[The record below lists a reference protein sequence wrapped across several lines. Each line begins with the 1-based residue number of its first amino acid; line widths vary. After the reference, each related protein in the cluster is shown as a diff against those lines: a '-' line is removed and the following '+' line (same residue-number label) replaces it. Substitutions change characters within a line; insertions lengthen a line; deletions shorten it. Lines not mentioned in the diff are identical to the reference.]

1 MTSKQVEP
9 DNDTSEL
16 DDDFGT
22 FGVPSIS
29 EARAALKIEYFRQ
42 TKYNDTDDKRKA
54 LFLLGSSVDAKY
66 NPRSNTYS

>member
-1 MTSKQVEP
+1 MTSKQDNVEP

-29 EARAALKIEYFRQ
+29 EARAALKIEYF
-42 TKYNDTDDKRKA
+42 
-54 LFLLGSSVDAKY
+54 
-66 NPRSNTYS
+66 